1 MAQRLGEK
9 QMDDAIR
16 VHEAKSAIIQA
27 VVELFRID
35 RNLLQPHIA
44 EEVEMLL
51 LELDKADVAARNE
64 NILGY
69 LCTKY

>member
-1 MAQRLGEK
+1 
-9 QMDDAIR
+9 MDDDTRI
-16 VHEAKSAIIQA
+16 HEAKNAIIQA
-27 VVELFRID
+27 VIELYKID

-51 LELDKADVAARNE
+51 LEIDEADTVARNE

-69 LCTKY
+69 LCAED